1 MEENQ
6 RLHNQKHNF
15 TSYNFQKRDYL
26 DYKFGQNLWFDSEVL
41 FGGPRPMLYF
51 LPKVFHLY
59 LPSCSKYITL
69 HFLVGEMQNCQQE
82 NKCYA
87 K

>member
-15 TSYNFQKRDYL
+15 ASYNFQKRDYL
-26 DYKFGQNLWFDSEVL
+26 DYKVVQN
-41 FGGPRPMLYF
+41 
-51 LPKVFHLY
+51 LPKVFRLY
-59 LPSCSKYITL
+59 LPSYSKFITL
-69 HFLVGEMQNCQQE
+69 DFLVGEMQNCQQE